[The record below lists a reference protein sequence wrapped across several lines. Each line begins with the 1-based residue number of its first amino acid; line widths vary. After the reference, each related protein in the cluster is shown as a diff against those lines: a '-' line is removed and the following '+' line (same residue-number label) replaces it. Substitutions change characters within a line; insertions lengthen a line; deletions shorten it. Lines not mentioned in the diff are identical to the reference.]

1 MREDFTRHVSRF
13 TYHAWSVNMSI
24 ILTNLVKYFGPNL
37 VVNNVSLEVADGEL
51 FVLLGGSGSGKS
63 TILRLIAGLIQ
74 PDNGRIQLNGRDVT
88 YLPAQARDTG
98 FVFQNYSIFRH
109 MTVSENVEFGLRIRG
124 VTIEEKRQRSAELL
138 DLVGLAGL
146 GSRYADQLSGGQQQ
160 RVALARALAYN
171 PAVLLLDEP
180 FGALDVK
187 IRAQLRRSLRDI
199 QERLNVTTILVTHDQ
214 EEAFELADRI
224 GLIHR
229 GRLVE
234 VGPPQT
240 LYHRPQTE
248 FTATFVGGG
257 NVLVGRREGKQIRL
271 GQAALPLPATAPP
284 HDEGAPV
291 RILFRPETAVAQP
304 HPFQPDQT
312 DIFPLGSGVIREQ
325 LFTGPMQRLV
335 LAVEALRGSRQ
346 LVPEPV
352 YGQRLTRVE
361 VAQPSQH
368 QDGMTLAVGQQLW
381 LGVRQ
386 FHVLSPTGLKLLIYA
401 DRSAAGAAAAAFG
414 CLLAQ
419 AAGGPATLL
428 ALAQNSDEATAVTQQ
443 LNQAAL
449 SWLPCLPLLETRIR
463 QGGLNEIWQEAQE
476 GDYEIV
482 VMGQKPDGMV
492 VEGGEITAVVRQLL
506 FSLGVSILFAT
517 APRRQVARILICTA
531 AGEPGKRD
539 VSFGGRVARRTGA
552 EATVLHV
559 LTPQS
564 GDVVR
569 TRAERHLQEAQA
581 SLTALGVRSR
591 VELQEGD
598 PVAQMVATAVD
609 YDLLVIGAPTPPAR
623 QQLVWPELTG
633 QLVARAAC
641 PVLVVPML

>member
-1 MREDFTRHVSRF
+1 
-13 TYHAWSVNMSI
+13 MSI

-37 VVNNVSLEVADGEL
+37 VVNNVSLEVEDGEL

-88 YLPAQARDTG
+88 YLPAQTRDTG

-124 VTIEEKRQRSAELL
+124 VSGEEKRQRCAELL

-160 RVALARALAYN
+160 RVALARALAYR

-187 IRAQLRRSLRDI
+187 IRAQLRHSLRQI
-199 QERLNVTTILVTHDQ
+199 QEQLKVTTILVTHDQ

-224 GLIHR
+224 GLLHR

-234 VGPPQT
+234 VAPPEK
-240 LYHRPQTE
+240 LYHQPQTE

-257 NVLVGRREGKQIRL
+257 NVLVGRREGPQIRL
-271 GQAALPLPATAPP
+271 GQMTLPMPANAPP
-284 HDEGAPV
+284 HDDGAPV
-291 RILFRPETAVAQP
+291 RILFRPETAVVQSK
-304 HPFQPDQT
+304 PFPSNQS
-312 DIFPLGSGVIREQ
+312 DIFPLGTGVIREQ
-325 LFTGPMQRLV
+325 IFTGPMQRLV
-335 LAVEALRGSRQ
+335 LAVEALRGTRQ
-346 LVPEPV
+346 LVPEPI
-352 YGQRLTRVE
+352 YGQRLTRIE
-361 VAQPSQH
+361 VAQPSQN
-368 QDGMTLAVGQQLW
+368 QNGTTLAVGQKLW

-386 FHVLSPTGLKLLIYA
+386 FHVLNPTGLKLLIYA
-401 DRSAAGAAAAAFG
+401 DRSAAGAAAAALG

-419 AAGGPATLL
+419 AANGPATLL

-482 VMGQKPDGMV
+482 IMGQKPDGMV
-492 VEGGEITAVVRQLL
+492 VDGGDITAVVRQLL
-506 FSLGVSILFAT
+506 FNLGVSVLFAT

-539 VSFGGRVARRTGA
+539 VTFGGRVARRTGA
-552 EATVLHV
+552 EATILHV
-559 LTPQS
+559 LAPQS
-564 GDVVR
+564 DGIER
-569 TRAERHLQEAQA
+569 SRAGRHLQEAQA

-591 VELQEGD
+591 VELQEGN
-598 PVAQMVATAVD
+598 PVAQMLTTAVD
-609 YDLLVIGAPTPPAR
+609 YDLLVIGAPTPPVR

-641 PVLVVPML
+641 PVLVVPMQ

>member
-1 MREDFTRHVSRF
+1 
-13 TYHAWSVNMSI
+13 MSI
-24 ILTNLVKYFGPNL
+24 ILTNLTKYFGPNL

-63 TILRLIAGLIQ
+63 TILRLIAGLIE
-74 PDNGRIQLNGRDVT
+74 PDNGRIELNGRDVT
-88 YLPAQARDTG
+88 HLPVQARDTG

-124 VTIEEKRQRSAELL
+124 IPTAEKRQRSAELL

-199 QERLNVTTILVTHDQ
+199 QERLKVTTILVTHDQ
-214 EEAFELADRI
+214 EEAFELANRI

-234 VGPPQT
+234 VGPPGQ
-240 LYHRPQTE
+240 LYHRPRTE

-257 NVLVGRREGKQIRL
+257 NVLVGRREGGQIRL
-271 GQAALPLPATAPP
+271 GEATLPLPDDAPA

-291 RILFRPETAVAQP
+291 RILFRPETAVVQP
-304 HPFQPDQT
+304 EPFAPDQHNV
-312 DIFPLGSGVIREQ
+312 FPLGQGVVRER

-335 LAVEALRGSRQ
+335 LAVAALRGSRQ

-352 YGQRLTRVE
+352 YGQRLTRIE
-361 VAQPSQH
+361 VSLPSYLQNNGHRLADGRLVHEQP
-368 QDGMTLAVGQQLW
+368 VW
-381 LGVRQ
+381 LGVRH
-386 FHVLSPTGLKLLIYA
+386 FHVLNPAGLKLLIYA
-401 DRSAAGAAAAAFG
+401 DASVAGATAAALG

-419 AAGGPATLL
+419 AAGGPVTLL
-428 ALAQNSDEATAVTQQ
+428 ALAESGSEAAAVGQR

-449 SWLPCLPLLETRIR
+449 SWLPRLPQLETRVR
-463 QGGLNEIWQEAQE
+463 QGGLVEIWREAQE

-482 VMGQKPDGMV
+482 VVGHRQH
-492 VEGGEITAVVRQLL
+492 GEELATITRQLL
-506 FSLGVSILFAT
+506 HDLGVSILFAT
-517 APRRQVARILICTA
+517 ASRQQESQFRVKRILICTA

-559 LTPQS
+559 LTDPAQR
-564 GDVVR
+564 D
-569 TRAERHLQEAQA
+569 RARRHLDEAQA
-581 SLTALGVRSR
+581 SLTALGVRSQ
-591 VELQEGD
+591 VDLQEGN
-598 PVAQMVATAVD
+598 PVEQMLATAVD
-609 YDLLVIGAPTPPAR
+609 YDLLVIGAPNPPAP

-633 QLVARAAC
+633 QLVANAPCA
-641 PVLVVPML
+641 VLVVPMP